1 MPTPPFRRAFVRPA
15 LLLPFLALACN
26 QPPPPTTPDLPQVS
40 IIVDEPSSVGKSVKL
55 FITASGCDQVQRLE
69 LLDNNEL
76 LKQVTYGASPTT
88 VELATGDLRF
98 ARGISA
104 SLSLTA
110 RVTCADGRTNVSQ
123 AQPATFFPVD
133 EVVEPINSTT
143 PAVPDYFVVDGSG
156 ANASFIGCTKEGSRS
171 FLYKVLKSNPANRQS
186 IEMDFPCDATTT
198 ITDRKP
204 AGTGWRWVWT
214 KERGAFAIDKDFKV
228 TATSNLAVKNLATS
242 PDGRAFIYDVAY
254 LRTLDPSG
262 KGVGQW
268 SLTIGDPDGLIPSL
282 VLSDPYVRP
291 DGKVV
296 IPFYEDRATSTLI
309 RVGTVR
315 YSDGGGLEMY
325 DVDMMPN
332 FQYPPVAFD
341 PTGTVMYLATQAATT
356 GTPSATVRACAVGK
370 TGLCVPST
378 GNRLWISSDLPGYMV
393 GLVPYNNGT
402 RVAAITTNRFW
413 FLEARDGQ
421 STEGQAVNKDQLPLT
436 SNGALVARFA
446 QPGPGS
452 TFYMF
457 NSKAWGENESPP
469 YPVEIVATDAAEK
482 GELFR
487 YQVPGGSLYGALDD
501 SNALWLRVGTRL
513 VKPFAP
519 EQYRAMR

>member
-1 MPTPPFRRAFVRPA
+1 MPTPSFRRAFVRPA
-15 LLLPFLALACN
+15 LLLPFVALACN
-26 QPPPPTTPDLPQVS
+26 PPPPPTTPDLPQVS

-76 LKQVTYGASPTT
+76 LKQVTYGASPTQ
-88 VELATGDLRF
+88 VELTTSDLRF

-143 PAVPDYFVVDGSG
+143 PVVPDYFVVDGSG

-171 FLYKVLKSNPANRQS
+171 FLYKVPKSNPANRQRV
-186 IEMDFPCDATTT
+186 EMDFPCDATTI

-214 KERGAFAIDKDFKV
+214 KEKGAIAIDKDFKV
-228 TATSNLAVKNLATS
+228 TATTALAVKNLSIA
-242 PDGRAFIYDVAY
+242 PDGKAFIYDVAY
-254 LRTLDPSG
+254 LRLLNPAG
-262 KGVGQW
+262 GGGVW
-268 SLTIGDPDGLIPSL
+268 ALTIGDPEGLIPSL
-282 VLSDPYVRP
+282 ILADPYVRP

-296 IPFYEDRATSTLI
+296 IPFYEDEGIDGTLI

-315 YSDGGGLEMY
+315 YSDGQGLVMY
-325 DVDMMPN
+325 DIDVITPA
-332 FQYPPVAFD
+332 QEPPVAFD
-341 PTGTVMYLATQAATT
+341 PTGTVLYLATQGAT
-356 GTPSATVRACAVGK
+356 SANVRACAIK
-370 TGLCVPST
+370 DGLCRPST
-378 GNRLWISSDLPGYMV
+378 GNRLWISNDLPGYMAA
-393 GLVPYNNGT
+393 LVPYNNGA
-402 RVAAITTNRFW
+402 RLAAIGSNRFW

-436 SNGALVARFA
+436 PNGALVARFA

-457 NSKAWGENESPP
+457 NSGVATTEKPDP
-469 YPVEIVATDAAEK
+469 YPVEVVATDAAEK

-501 SNALWLRVGTRL
+501 SEALWLRVGTKL

>member
-40 IIVDEPSSVGKSVKL
+40 IIVDEPTSVGKSVKL
-55 FITASGCDQVQRLE
+55 FITTSGCDQVQRLE

-76 LKQVTYGASPTT
+76 LKQVTYGASPTQ
-88 VELATGDLRF
+88 VELATSDLRF

-104 SLSLTA
+104 NLSLTA

-143 PAVPDYFVVDGSG
+143 PVVPDYFVVDGSG
-156 ANASFIGCTKEGSRS
+156 ATASFIGCTKEGSRS
-171 FLYKVLKSNPANRQS
+171 FLYKVTKSNPANRQRV
-186 IEMDFPCDATTT
+186 EMDFPCDATTI

-204 AGTGWRWVWT
+204 AGTGHRWVWT
-214 KERGAFAIDKDFKV
+214 KDQGAFAIDAGFNIV
-228 TATSNLAVKNLATS
+228 TIPALPAVKNLAVAPNGDAFVYNVARLERFSPTGTS
-242 PDGRAFIYDVAY
+242 KWNLEIA
-254 LRTLDPSG
+254 DPETNTI
-262 KGVGQW
+262 
-268 SLTIGDPDGLIPSL
+268 SLILADPF
-282 VLSDPYVRP
+282 VRP

-296 IPFYEDRATSTLI
+296 IPLYDDRLETHLY
-309 RVGTVR
+309 VGIVNANGTGFVR
-315 YSDGGGLEMY
+315 YEIDRFPLE
-325 DVDMMPN
+325 
-332 FQYPPVAFD
+332 QYPPVAFD
-341 PTGTVMYLATQAATT
+341 PTGTVVYVATQGPT
-356 GTPSATVRACAVGK
+356 SANVRACAIGSTK
-370 TGLCVPST
+370 LCVAS
-378 GNRLWISSDLPGYMV
+378 GSRLWISEPLPGYMAA
-393 GLVPYNNGT
+393 LVPYNNGT
-402 RVAAITTNRFW
+402 RLAAIGSNRFW

-421 STEGQAVNKDQLPLT
+421 SNEGQAVNKDQLPLT
-436 SNGALVARFA
+436 PNGALVARFA
-446 QPGPGS
+446 QQGPGS
-452 TFYMF
+452 AFYMF
-457 NSKAWGENESPP
+457 TSAVGTTEKPYP

-501 SNALWLRVGTRL
+501 SEALWLRVGPKL